1 MERSSGHEEVQ
12 YTQWGYEEEQ
22 IRNSIRH
29 QEQLDA
35 KGYDDDGKKKITIKP
50 MMMVSSNNV
59 QELATPGV
67 ASNRQAPRFAATV

>member
-12 YTQWGYEEEQ
+12 YTQWGHEEEQ

-59 QELATPGV
+59 Q
-67 ASNRQAPRFAATV
+67 